1 MRART
6 SVARLGPPR
15 RRTLNPGVAA
25 GVADTTSQ
33 RSWELLQTRPAEA
46 TQPDGFG
53 QLPALAV
60 TTAVGLLVVALA
72 DTLARAAHGAA
83 VLVFWA
89 GLLIMFVPLAG
100 RLVGASA
107 SRTERIGLVLIAGV
121 GFYLVKLAQSPIR
134 FSFFDEFL
142 HTRTAEDI
150 IRAGRL
156 FTPSSMVPVSPFYPG
171 LEGATTSLMSLGD
184 FSTFEAGTIVLAVA
198 RVMLVLALFLL
209 FESAGGSPRVAGVAA
224 LVYMLNPNFMFFSA
238 QFAYESLALP
248 FAVMTI
254 YAISRRG
261 RTADRPYVAWL
272 VILPLAAATVITH
285 HVTSLALTAFLVV
298 WTVVHLL
305 GRLRAGDGNG
315 SDAHVL
321 KRLRNAPFTIVS
333 PVKPTLVV
341 AAMAVGWL
349 LLVATVTVGYLGPA
363 IEGAASE
370 VIRLAL
376 GEAGPRQLFRGAGQ
390 GPPFWEVAL
399 GYASVVLILVA
410 LPIGVIQLFR
420 HGRLNSVQLSLALA
434 AQAYP
439 AAQVARFT
447 ERGAEISARTTTFV
461 FLAVAFVVAVAIVAA
476 QPVRFGRIVRFAVP
490 VALVTVI
497 FAGGVVI
504 GVPVW
509 ARLPGPYLVGADQ
522 RSIEPES
529 IASAEWTKANL
540 GPNNRFLADRS
551 NRLLLGTIGQQHM
564 VTGAG
569 DRVNLRP
576 VFFAPELG
584 AEEVAS
590 LKVGR
595 VKYVLVD
602 RRLSSAL
609 PLVGVYTERGESRGG
624 RLTEPIDPAA
634 LGKYDVEPGVSRLYD
649 SGNIQIYDVS
659 GF

>member
-1 MRART
+1 LSQGIPTPVAGDTSQPWAFFRARRADQA
-6 SVARLGPPR
+6 SRPSELGWVP
-15 RRTLNPGVAA
+15 
-25 GVADTTSQ
+25 S
-33 RSWELLQTRPAEA
+33 
-46 TQPDGFG
+46 
-53 QLPALAV
+53 LAV
-60 TTAVGLLVVALA
+60 TTAFGLLVVAVA
-72 DTLARAAHGAA
+72 NTLARSVQGAP

-89 GLLIMFVPLAG
+89 GLLIMFVPIAARLIGTSAG
-100 RLVGASA
+100 
-107 SRTERIGLVLIAGV
+107 RTERIGLVVLAGL
-121 GFYLVKLAQSPIR
+121 GFYLVKLAQSPLR

-150 IRAGRL
+150 VRAGRL
-156 FTPSSMVPVSPFYPG
+156 FTPSSMLPVSPFYPG
-171 LEGATTSLMSLGD
+171 LEGATTSLMTLGD
-184 FSTFEAGTIVLAVA
+184 FSTFEAGTILLAAA
-198 RVMLVLALFLL
+198 RLMLILALFLL
-209 FESAGGSPRVAGVAA
+209 FESAGGSPRVAGIGA

-238 QFAYESLALP
+238 QYGYESLALP
-248 FAVMTI
+248 FAVMTLF
-254 YAISRRG
+254 AVSRRG
-261 RTADRPYVAWL
+261 RTADRPYVAWFL
-272 VILPLAAATVITH
+272 IVPFAAATVITH
-285 HVTSLALTAFLVV
+285 HISSLALTAFLAV
-298 WTVVHLL
+298 WTIVHLL
-305 GRLRAGDGNG
+305 GRWRARDTDP

-321 KRLRNAPFTIVS
+321 RRLRSAPFTSSS
-333 PVKPTLVV
+333 PLKPTIVV

-349 LLVATVTVGYLGPA
+349 LLVATVTVGYLAPA

-376 GEAGPRQLFRGAGQ
+376 GESGPRQLFRSAGA

-420 HGRLNSVQLSLALA
+420 AGRLNSIQLTLALA

-461 FLAVAFVVAVAIVAA
+461 FLAVAFVVAAAIVAI
-476 QPVRFGRIVRFAVP
+476 QPMRFGRLLRVALPAV
-490 VALVTVI
+490 LVTVI
-497 FAGGVVI
+497 FAGGVVV

-529 IASAEWTKANL
+529 IAGAEWSKEQL
-540 GPNNRFLADRS
+540 GPDNRFLADRS
-551 NRLLLGTIGQQHM
+551 NRLLLGTIGQQHV

-576 VFFAPELG
+576 VFFALELD
-584 AEEVAS
+584 AEGVRS
-590 LKVGR
+590 LEVGR
-595 VKYVLVD
+595 VEYVLVD
-602 RRLSSAL
+602 RRLSTAL

-634 LGKYDVEPGVSRLYD
+634 LGKYDAEPGVSRLYD

-659 GF
+659 DL

>member
-1 MRART
+1 
-6 SVARLGPPR
+6 
-15 RRTLNPGVAA
+15 
-25 GVADTTSQ
+25 
-33 RSWELLQTRPAEA
+33 
-46 TQPDGFG
+46 
-53 QLPALAV
+53 V

-72 DTLARAAHGAA
+72 DTLARSANGAA

-89 GLLIMFVPLAG
+89 GLLMMFVPLAA
-100 RLVGASA
+100 RLIGGSA
-107 SRTERIGLVLIAGV
+107 SRTERVSLVLLAGL
-121 GFYLVKLAQSPIR
+121 GFYLVKITQSPLR

-150 IRAGRL
+150 IRTGRL
-156 FTPSSMVPVSPFYPG
+156 FTPSSMLPVSPFYPG

-184 FSTFEAGTIVLAVA
+184 FSTFESGTILLAVA
-198 RVMLVLALFLL
+198 RVTLVLALFLL
-209 FESAGGSPRVAGVAA
+209 FESAGGSPRVAGIAA

-254 YAISRRG
+254 FAISRRG
-261 RTADRPYVAWL
+261 RTVERGYIAWL
-272 VILPLAAATVITH
+272 MILPLAAATVITH
-285 HVTSLALTAFLVV
+285 HVTSMALTAFLVV

-305 GRLRAGDGNG
+305 GRMRAGDTSND
-315 SDAHVL
+315 DAHVL
-321 KRLRNAPFTIVS
+321 KRLRSAPFTTTS
-333 PVKPTLVV
+333 PLKPTLVV
-341 AAMAVGWL
+341 TAMAIGWL
-349 LLVATVTVGYLGPA
+349 LLVATVTVGYLAPA

-376 GEAGPRQLFRGAGQ
+376 GESGPRQLFRGAGQ
-390 GPPFWEVAL
+390 GPPFWEVVL

-420 HGRLNSVQLSLALA
+420 KGRLNSIQLAFALA

-461 FLAVAFVVAVAIVAA
+461 FLAVAFVVAAAIIAA
-476 QPVRFGRIVRFAVP
+476 QPVRVGRVLR
-490 VALVTVI
+490 VALPVTMITVI
-497 FAGGVVI
+497 FAGGVVV

-529 IASAEWTKANL
+529 IAGAEWTKVNL
-540 GPNNRFLADRS
+540 GPDNRFLADRS
-551 NRLLLGTIGQQHM
+551 NRLLLGTIGQQHV

-576 VFFAPELG
+576 VFFAVELG

-595 VKYVLVD
+595 VEYVLVD

-634 LGKYDVEPGVSRLYD
+634 LDKYDVEPRVSRLYD

-659 GF
+659 EL

>member
-1 MRART
+1 MT
-6 SVARLGPPR
+6 S
-15 RRTLNPGVAA
+15 
-25 GVADTTSQ
+25 
-33 RSWELLQTRPAEA
+33 
-46 TQPDGFG
+46 
-53 QLPALAV
+53 
-60 TTAVGLLVVALA
+60 AVGLLVVAFA
-72 DTLARAAHGAA
+72 DTLARGLNGAA
-83 VLVFWA
+83 VLVFWI
-89 GLLIMFVPLAG
+89 GLLIMFVPLAA

-107 SRTERIGLVLIAGV
+107 SRTERVGLVLLAGLA
-121 GFYLVKLAQSPIR
+121 FYLVKLTQSPLR

-150 IRAGRL
+150 IRTGRL
-156 FTPSSMVPVSPFYPG
+156 FTPSSMLPVSPFYPG
-171 LEGATTSLMSLGD
+171 LEGATTSLMTLGD
-184 FSTFEAGTIVLAVA
+184 FSTFEAGTILLAAA
-198 RVMLVLALFLL
+198 RIMLVLALFLL
-209 FESAGGSPRVAGVAA
+209 FESAGGSPRIAGVAA

-248 FAVMTI
+248 FAIMTI

-261 RTADRPYVAWL
+261 RTAERPYVAWL
-272 VILPLAAATVITH
+272 IILPLGAATVMTH
-285 HVTSLALTAFLVV
+285 HISSLALTAFLVV
-298 WTVVHLL
+298 WSVVHLL
-305 GRLRAGDGNG
+305 GRWRARDTDS

-321 KRLRNAPFTIVS
+321 KRLRSAPFTAAS
-333 PVKPTLVV
+333 PLKPTLVIT
-341 AAMAVGWL
+341 AMAVGWL
-349 LLVATVTVGYLGPA
+349 LLVATVTVGYLAPA

-376 GEAGPRQLFRGAGQ
+376 GELGPRQLFRGAGQ
-390 GPPFWEVAL
+390 GPPIWEVGL
-399 GYASVVLILVA
+399 GYASVMLILVA

-420 HGRLNSVQLSLALA
+420 KGHLNSIQLALALA

-461 FLAVAFVVAVAIVAA
+461 FLAVAFVVAVAIVTAEPA
-476 QPVRFGRIVRFAVP
+476 RLHRALRATIG
-490 VALVTVI
+490 VALITVI
-497 FAGGVVI
+497 FAGGVVV

-529 IASAEWTKANL
+529 IASAEWSRENL
-540 GPNNRFLADRS
+540 GPDNRFLADRS
-551 NRLLLGTIGQQHM
+551 NRLLLGTIGQQHV

-576 VFFAPELG
+576 VFFAVELG
-584 AEEVAS
+584 ADEVRS
-590 LKVGR
+590 LQVGR
-595 VKYVLVD
+595 VQYVLVD

-634 LGKYDVEPGVSRLYD
+634 LGKYDVEPRVSRLYD

-659 GF
+659 GL